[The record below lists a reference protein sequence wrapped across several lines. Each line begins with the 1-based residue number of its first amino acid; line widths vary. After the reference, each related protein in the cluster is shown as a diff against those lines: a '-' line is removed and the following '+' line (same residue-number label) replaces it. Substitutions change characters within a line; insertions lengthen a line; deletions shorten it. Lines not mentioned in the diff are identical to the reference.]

1 MNDRTTLPFIDHDAA
16 ARLPRRQHITAG
28 LAGAALSS
36 LGLPVQAQ
44 QGKTVRIVVP
54 FAAGG
59 VQDILARSIST
70 EFAAALGQ
78 TVIVENRAG
87 AGGTVGTGQV
97 AKMDAYGTAMVMA
110 AASHNIAG
118 SLYNKLAYDPQKD
131 FVPYAHIGNASY
143 VMMIH
148 PDVPARTAA
157 EFIRHAKANPGKMN
171 YATAGVGS
179 ATHLAMAYFCGLAGI
194 DVVHVPLKATGE
206 AINEVISGRAQA
218 VIAATIG
225 ALAFAKDS
233 RLRLLG
239 VTSLKRSKYLPELP
253 TIAES
258 GLPGYEFDSWFG
270 FLGPAATPA
279 AAANRINDAVARLLR
294 DPVILERLDKQGIE
308 PRAMSNADFSRLLAA
323 DFQRMAQVVKASG
336 AKLD

>member
-1 MNDRTTLPFIDHDAA
+1 MMQ
-16 ARLPRRQHITAG
+16 RREL
-28 LAGAALSS
+28 LASSLGAALLSAA
-36 LGLPVQAQ
+36 GMAQAQ
-44 QGKTVRIVVP
+44 STKVVRIVVP

-59 VQDILARSIST
+59 VQDILARSMSA
-70 EFAAALGQ
+70 ELGAALGQ

-87 AGGTVGTGQV
+87 AGGTVGTGFV
-97 AKMDAYGTAMVMA
+97 ARAEADGSVMVMS

-118 SLYNKLAYDPQKD
+118 SLYTKLAYDPQKD
-131 FVPYAHIGNASY
+131 FAPLGHIGTASY
-143 VMMIH
+143 VLMVH
-148 PDVPARTAA
+148 PDVPAKNAA

-179 ATHLAMAYFCGLAGI
+179 ATHLAMAYFNGLAGI

-218 VIAATIG
+218 VIAASIG

-239 VTSLKRSKYLPELP
+239 VTSLKRSKYLPDLP
-253 TIAES
+253 TLAES
-258 GLPGYEFDSWFG
+258 GVPGYQFDSWFG
-270 FLGPAATPA
+270 LLGPAAVPA
-279 AAANRINDAVARLLR
+279 SEANRINAAISKLLK

-308 PRAMSNADFSRLLAA
+308 PRDMSNADFGKLLAA
-323 DFQRMAQVVKASG
+323 DYVRMAQVVKAAG

>member
-1 MNDRTTLPFIDHDAA
+1 MTSNPIQRRTLI
-16 ARLPRRQHITAG
+16 ARG
-28 LAGAALSS
+28 LAAGALSA
-36 LGLPVQAQ
+36 LGLQVQAQ
-44 QGKTVRIVVP
+44 SGKPVRIIVP
-54 FAAGG
+54 FAPGG
-59 VQDILARSIST
+59 VQDILARSISN
-70 EFAAALGQ
+70 ELAAALGQ
-78 TVIVENRAG
+78 TVIVEIRAG

-97 AKMDAYGTAMVMA
+97 AKMDADGSAMVMA

-118 SLYNKLAYDPQKD
+118 SLYTRLAYDPQKD
-131 FVPYAHIGNASY
+131 FVPYAHIGTASY
-143 VMMIH
+143 VLMVH
-148 PDVPARTAA
+148 PDVPAKTAA

-171 YATAGVGS
+171 YATAGMGS

-218 VIAATIG
+218 VIAASIG

-239 VTSLKRSKYLPELP
+239 VTSLKRSKHIPDLP

-270 FLGPAATPA
+270 LLGPAATPPA
-279 AAANRINDAVARLLR
+279 ASGRINDAVGRLLK

-308 PRAMSNADFSRLLAA
+308 PRAISNADFAKLLAA
-323 DFQRMAQVVKASG
+323 DYLRMAQVVRTSG
-336 AKLD
+336 AKLE